1 LLVGTLTDERGQGFH
16 HRGVVFGRIAGHTL
30 QRIDTADTHVEP
42 VGAELLDRL
51 GVAVS
56 HLPLLGEFDI
66 AARQREVP
74 GYVRQRPSREQAHAE
89 GQQAASR
96 GVPGRLQ
103 RCGPVIAPTSC
114 LAIKSDRG
122 QNTT

>member
-1 LLVGTLTDERGQGFH
+1 MLADERGQDFH
-16 HRGVVFGRIAGHTL
+16 HRGVVFGRIAGHAL
-30 QRIDTADTHVEP
+30 QRIDTADTYVES

-74 GYVRQRPSREQAHAE
+74 GYVHQRPCSKQAYAE
-89 GQQAASR
+89 GQQTASR

-103 RCGPVIAPTSC
+103 RSSTMRPG
-114 LAIKSDRG
+114 D
-122 QNTT
+122 